1 MKLIEVVVLL
11 GAHCISPVQHADAI
25 TEVGKVQCAVMV
37 EQDTD
42 TGRVSVTPR
51 EAASRPE
58 VAAVLKRIA
67 DGSAAGPAP
76 GTLIEPAW
84 APPGLQQTAPKP
96 APHRNAKPETAATAP
111 VSAPETD
118 TPPEATPEI
127 TSKPAP
133 APVKRPATQ
142 KKKAAP
148 KTKSATR
155 SANQCKGSAAPQW
168 YTTKDGKKKYR
179 CVRAD

>member
-1 MKLIEVVVLL
+1 MKLIEVVVML

-42 TGRVSVTPR
+42 TGRVRVTPP

-67 DGSAAGPAP
+67 DGNAAGPAP

-84 APPGLQQTAPKP
+84 APPAAQQGAAKP
-96 APHRNAKPETAATAP
+96 SAKPEAAATAP
-111 VSAPETD
+111 APATEPQAE
-118 TPPEATPEI
+118 TPPKANPNPVTAK
-127 TSKPAP
+127 KPAP
-133 APVKRPATQ
+133 EKKEATAETKAKGAKRG
-142 KKKAAP
+142 
-148 KTKSATR
+148 
-155 SANQCKGSAAPQW
+155 ANQCKGGAVPQW
-168 YTTKDGKKKYR
+168 YTTADGKKKYR